1 MLDDID
7 EGARVGVWVTLG
19 IVAFLVFGLL
29 FGLMLRQI
37 NLGQAA
43 TVMVV
48 APMTAPA
55 LAAGATGLGLTGRA
69 ASNGDNADGAKMLD
83 IPISGVVAGSL
94 YFAPASSDLA
104 ADAAATLNMIRD
116 VAVAEPGRQLMIS
129 GYHDATGDP
138 ALNAELA
145 KARALQVRQALI
157 GMGVDPARLVLR
169 KPEQLVG
176 DADADRARRV
186 DVLLMDA

>member
-55 LAAGATGLGLTGRA
+55 LAAGATGLGLAGSA
-69 ASNGDNADGAKMLD
+69 ASNAGLAEMLD
-83 IPISGVVAGSL
+83 IPVSGVVAGSL

-116 VAVAEPGRQLMIS
+116 VAVAEPGRRLMIS

-169 KPEQLVG
+169 KPEQLVV
-176 DADADRARRV
+176 DADADRARRM